1 MYARWV
7 ANHYTVFYQPNGG
20 QGTMTPQS
28 DRYDQDFCLSP
39 NLFERTGYTFAGWN
53 TDSSGQGGR
62 AFAEGQQ
69 VRNLAG
75 KNGSNDRITLY
86 AQWQPV
92 NYTVLFDP
100 NGGQGAIAGMPAV
113 YDRPLALPGEGFTK
127 EDAVLAGWSLIGGE
141 GNSRD
146 FLPGQQVQNLAAG
159 EGETVTLY
167 AVWLPHREIQQF
179 YLDQLEEFCAL
190 YPDRDYYPEDAEGRT
205 EAYEQAKAEI
215 QGAGASEAA
224 MRQAVQQA
232 ARTLQELPTK
242 SDRAEEIARG

>member
-190 YPDRDYYPEDAEGRT
+190 YPARDYYPEDAEGRT
-205 EAYEQAKAEI
+205 EACEQAKAEI

-224 MRQAVQQA
+224 MRQAA
-232 ARTLQELPTK
+232 CAHHL
-242 SDRAEEIARG
+242 